1 MQGKTIAL
9 LESRL
14 GAQLAELIT
23 RHGGIPL
30 LAPALAEEAD
40 VDDTFI
46 VHFISELET
55 RPAKLAIFQTAVGT
69 RALFEATDRLGFT
82 VQFVAALSQMLV
94 LARGPKPGGVLRQRG
109 IRIDLNAADPFT
121 SEEILAALEDVS
133 LAGQGVL
140 VQRYGATNEKLDH
153 ALERRGATVIEIPT
167 YRWAMP
173 RDTAPMRRLIEALAR
188 GEVDAAVFTNAAQA
202 DNLFAVA
209 REQGREQGL
218 AADLN
223 RTLVASVGPVCSAAL
238 VRHGIGVALEAHP
251 PKLGPLISLLVERL
265 SL

>member
-1 MQGKTIAL
+1 MQGKTVAL

-30 LAPALAEEAD
+30 HAPALAEEVD
-40 VDDTFI
+40 VDDAFI
-46 VHFISELET
+46 GGFIAELES

-69 RALFEATDRLGFT
+69 RALFETTDRLGLTGKFA
-82 VQFVAALSQMLV
+82 AALSQMQV

-121 SEEILAALEDVS
+121 SEEILAALVGMP
-133 LAGQGVL
+133 LAGERVL
-140 VQRYGATNEKLDH
+140 VQRYGATNEKLDR
-153 ALERRGATVIEIPT
+153 ALEERGAAVLEIPT

-173 RDTAPMRRLIEALAR
+173 RDTAPMRRLIEELAR
-188 GEVDAAVFTNAAQA
+188 GTVDAAVFTNAAQLE
-202 DNLFAVA
+202 NLFAVA
-209 REQGREQGL
+209 RENGCEQAL

-223 RTLVASVGPVCSAAL
+223 RTLVASIGPVCSAAL

-251 PKLGPLISLLVERL
+251 PKLGPLINLLVERL
-265 SL
+265 SR